1 MILFDEAIVFLVPF
15 FLETSKRELQ
25 LSLVSSLLVSDNDML
40 HSPFVKRT
48 EVIKHCFSYN
58 LSTY

>member
-1 MILFDEAIVFLVPF
+1 MILVDEAIVFLVPF
-15 FLETSKRELQ
+15 YLETSKRELQ
-25 LSLVSSLLVSDNDML
+25 LSLVLVSDNGMF
-40 HSPFVKRT
+40 HSAFVNRT